1 MDNLLNAFCEF
12 VETLPEAGKAIVCGD
27 NENIRYV
34 MSRVKR
40 TFITYGLEDN
50 NDYVAK
56 IFIMWTLP
64 WYMMYII
71 KALI

>member
-56 IFIMWTLP
+56 NIHYVDSSFGIWC
-64 WYMMYII
+64 IS
-71 KALI
+71 